1 MSEQAGGGSRVLLT
15 DDLKMAALGE
25 LCTFLA
31 KQGTPNYKNVV
42 VAYGKSIS
50 QLLI

>member
-1 MSEQAGGGSRVLLT
+1 MSRRVGGNCVSLT
-15 DDLKMAALGE
+15 NDLKMAALGE

-31 KQGTPNYKNVV
+31 QQGSHIDKIVV
-42 VAYGKSIS
+42 VAYGKFIN